1 MLNKECE
8 IHNSDQ
14 KVKIVERS
22 AKKGIKISEKDVNLL
37 ELGSQIDDESSGLD
51 SDEEHGRSKF
61 EIKLQMLDN

>member
-8 IHNSDQ
+8 VHNSDK

-37 ELGSQIDDESSGLD
+37 EIGT
-51 SDEEHGRSKF
+51 
-61 EIKLQMLDN
+61 